1 MKLVVSLLLL
11 FLLLVKGCQ
20 TPKTLSF
27 QLNSDSIIEAME
39 YVADWQLANPSK
51 HPPTHWSQAA
61 YYTGMMALADVSK
74 DDRYLKAMKK
84 MARSNQY
91 QPGPNRRFAD
101 DQAVIQTYAQL
112 YLRNPDPTILAPTLE
127 LFDWLLT
134 LPFDEPLTWDDQIH
148 NREWAWCD
156 ALFMAP
162 PALAMVSQSTGN
174 EKYLQLMNRLWWKT
188 TEYLY
193 DPQENLYFR
202 DSRFFDQRTPNG
214 SKVFWSRGNGWVM
227 AGLVRVL
234 QAMPQNFTARPS
246 YEKLYREMAKKIAG
260 LQRSDG
266 YWPSSL
272 LDPNHLPNPET
283 SGTAFFVYALTWGV
297 NHNYLTLKE
306 YSPFIERGWQ
316 ALIQAVHPNGKLG
329 YVQPMSVQPGGA
341 EYETTE
347 AYAVG
352 GFLLAGSELFKLVEG
367 EHMKTNI
374 KPI

>member
-1 MKLVVSLLLL
+1 
-11 FLLLVKGCQ
+11 
-20 TPKTLSF
+20 
-27 QLNSDSIIEAME
+27 
-39 YVADWQLANPSK
+39 
-51 HPPTHWSQAA
+51 
-61 YYTGMMALADVSK
+61 
-74 DDRYLKAMKK
+74 
-84 MARSNQY
+84 
-91 QPGPNRRFAD
+91 
-101 DQAVIQTYAQL
+101 
-112 YLRNPDPTILAPTLE
+112 
-127 LFDWLLT
+127 
-134 LPFDEPLTWDDQIH
+134 
-148 NREWAWCD
+148 WAWCD

>member
-1 MKLVVSLLLL
+1 
-11 FLLLVKGCQ
+11 
-20 TPKTLSF
+20 
-27 QLNSDSIIEAME
+27 
-39 YVADWQLANPSK
+39 
-51 HPPTHWSQAA
+51 
-61 YYTGMMALADVSK
+61 MMALADVSK

-306 YSPFIERGWQ
+306 YSPFIERGWK

-329 YVQPMSVQPGGA
+329 YVQPMSVQPGAA

-367 EHMKTNI
+367 DHMKTNI